1 MDSPR
6 ACARSHGCFPATAQP
21 TALVHLPFTNVAEAR
36 KAGNLASQAGRHRPE
51 TLQTKTPEG
60 NHVNLKRFG
69 VPAVVAVTAALA
81 LSSCASNEAGASPEE
96 SASTLSGNLVG
107 AGASSQDAAQQ
118 SWIAGFQTANPDVTI
133 DYDPSGSGAGRET
146 FLEGASDFA
155 GSDRAFDDEEV
166 AAGGFAKCAPDTS
179 IVELPL
185 YVSPIAVIF
194 NLDGVDELNL
204 DAATIAGIFAGTITN
219 WNDPAI
225 AAANEGTTLPDL
237 AITPVHRSDDSG
249 TTENFTEYLGAAA
262 ADVWTWEADGVWP
275 FEGGEAAQ
283 GTSGVVDAVTNGTGT
298 IGYADA
304 SRAGDLG
311 TVAVQVGDEF
321 VPYSPEAAA
330 AIVDASPFVEGRSEG
345 DLAIEIDRTSE
356 EAGVYPIVLVS
367 YLIACQEYADPANV
381 ELVKAYL
388 GYIASEDGQAVS
400 AEDAGSAPIS
410 ETLREKVVAAIDSI
424 K

>member
-1 MDSPR
+1 M
-6 ACARSHGCFPATAQP
+6 
-21 TALVHLPFTNVAEAR
+21 
-36 KAGNLASQAGRHRPE
+36 
-51 TLQTKTPEG
+51 
-60 NHVNLKRFG
+60 NLKRYG
-69 VPAVVAVTAALA
+69 APAVIAVTAALA
-81 LSSCASNEAGASPEE
+81 LSSCAANEGGAASGDTGSE
-96 SASTLSGNLVG
+96 STLSGNLVG
-107 AGASSQDAAQQ
+107 AGASSQDSAQQ
-118 SWIAGFQTANPDVTI
+118 AWIAGFQTANPDVTI
-133 DYDPSGSGAGRET
+133 DYDPSGSGAGRDT

-155 GSDRAFDDEEV
+155 GSDRAFKDEEL
-166 AAGGFAKCAPDTS
+166 AEGGFATCAPDTG

-185 YVSPIAVIF
+185 YISPIAVIF
-194 NLDGVDELNL
+194 NLEGVDTLNL

-225 AAANEGTTLPDL
+225 AALNEDVALPDL

-262 ADVWTWEADGVWP
+262 SDVWTWEADGVWP

-321 VPYSPEAAA
+321 VEYSPEAAA
-330 AIVDASPFVEGRSEG
+330 AIVDASPLAEGRDEG

-367 YLIACQEYADPANV
+367 YLIACQEYAEPENV
-381 ELVKAYL
+381 ELVKSYL
-388 GYIASEDGQAVS
+388 SYIASAEGQDVA
-400 AEDAGSAPIS
+400 AEAAGSAPIS
-410 ETLREKVVAAIDSI
+410 DSLREQVVAAIDSI
-424 K
+424 Q

>member
-1 MDSPR
+1 MN
-6 ACARSHGCFPATAQP
+6 F
-21 TALVHLPFTNVAEAR
+21 
-36 KAGNLASQAGRHRPE
+36 
-51 TLQTKTPEG
+51 
-60 NHVNLKRFG
+60 KRFG
-69 VPAVVAVTAALA
+69 VPVVVAVTAALA
-81 LSSCASNEAGASPEE
+81 LSSCASNEAGAAPEE

-107 AGASSQDAAQQ
+107 AGASSQDAAQR
-118 SWIAGFQTANPDVTI
+118 SWIAGFQTTNPDVTV

-155 GSDRAFDDEEV
+155 GSDRAFKDEEL
-166 AAGGFAKCAPDTS
+166 AEGGFKKCAADSS

-185 YVSPIAVIF
+185 YISPIAVIF
-194 NLDGVDELNL
+194 NLEGVDSLDL

-225 AAANEGTTLPDL
+225 AATNPDVTLPDL

-283 GTSGVVDAVTNGTGT
+283 GTSGLVDAVGNGDGT

-311 TVAVQVGDEF
+311 TVAVKVGDEF
-321 VPYSPEAAA
+321 VAYSPEAAA
-330 AIVDASPFVEGRSEG
+330 AIVDASPFAEGRAEG
-345 DLAIEIDRTSE
+345 DLAIEIDRTSA

-367 YLIACQEYADPANV
+367 YLIACGQYEDPANV
-381 ELVKAYL
+381 ELVKGYL
-388 GYIASEDGQAVS
+388 SYIASPEGQDVAA
-400 AEDAGSAPIS
+400 AEAGSAPIS
-410 ETLREKVVAAIDSI
+410 DTLREKITAAIDSI

>member
-1 MDSPR
+1 M
-6 ACARSHGCFPATAQP
+6 
-21 TALVHLPFTNVAEAR
+21 
-36 KAGNLASQAGRHRPE
+36 
-51 TLQTKTPEG
+51 
-60 NHVNLKRFG
+60 NLKRFG
-69 VPAVVAVTAALA
+69 VPAVIAVTAALA
-81 LSSCASNEAGASPEE
+81 LSSCASNEGGAAPEE

-118 SWIAGFQTANPDVTI
+118 AWIAGFQTANPDVTI

-155 GSDRAFDDEEV
+155 GSDRAFKDEEI
-166 AAGGFAKCAPDTS
+166 AAGGFAKCAPDSS
-179 IVELPL
+179 IIELPL

-194 NLDGVDELNL
+194 NLEGVDTLNL
-204 DAATIAGIFAGTITN
+204 EPATLAGIFAGTITN

-225 AAANEGTTLPDL
+225 AATNDGVTLPDL

-249 TTENFTEYLGAAA
+249 TTENFTDYLYAAA
-262 ADVWTWEADGVWP
+262 PAVWTWEADGVWP

-311 TVAVQVGDEF
+311 TVAVKVGDEF

-330 AIVDASPFVEGRSEG
+330 SIVDASPFVEGRAEG
-345 DLAIEIDRTSE
+345 DLAIELDRTSNE
-356 EAGVYPIVLVS
+356 SGVYPIVLVS
-367 YLIACQEYADPANV
+367 YLIACQEYAEPDNV

-388 GYIASEDGQAVS
+388 GYMAS
-400 AEDAGSAPIS
+400 AEGQDVAAENAGSAPI
-410 ETLREKVVAAIDSI
+410 TDALREQAMAAIDSI

>member
-1 MDSPR
+1 M
-6 ACARSHGCFPATAQP
+6 
-21 TALVHLPFTNVAEAR
+21 
-36 KAGNLASQAGRHRPE
+36 
-51 TLQTKTPEG
+51 
-60 NHVNLKRFG
+60 NLKRFG
-69 VPAVVAVTAALA
+69 VPAVIAVTAALA
-81 LSSCASNEAGASPEE
+81 LSSCASNEGGAAPQE

-118 SWIAGFQTANPDVTI
+118 AWIAGFQTANPDVTI

-155 GSDRAFDDEEV
+155 GSDRAFKDEEI
-166 AAGGFAKCAPDTS
+166 AAGGFAKCAPDSS

-194 NLDGVDELNL
+194 NLEGVDTLELEP
-204 DAATIAGIFAGTITN
+204 ATIAGIFAGTITK

-225 AAANEGTTLPDL
+225 AATNDGVELPDL

-249 TTENFTEYLGAAA
+249 TTENFTEYLGAVAP
-262 ADVWTWEADGVWP
+262 DVWTYEADGVWP

-311 TVAVQVGDEF
+311 TAAVKVGDEF

-345 DLAIEIDRTSE
+345 DLAIELDRNST

-367 YLIACQEYADPANV
+367 YLIACQEYAEPENV

-388 GYIASEDGQAVS
+388 GYIASEEGQDVA
-400 AEDAGSAPIS
+400 AENAGSAPI
-410 ETLREKVVAAIDSI
+410 TDALREKVVAAIDSI